1 MDLTIDGKQIRTN
14 AFVQKI
20 LTNISWGIVN
30 SLKDIPKNP
39 QSIQIVLATELDLE
53 VSLDGQPLRT
63 NPFVQKT
70 VHNII
75 MGMINSLDD
84 IPPNPENI
92 TLSISEK

>member
-1 MDLTIDGKQIRTN
+1 MDLTVDGKHIRTN

-20 LTNISWGIVN
+20 LTNISWGIIN
-30 SLKDIPKNP
+30 ALKDIPENP
-39 QSIQIVLATELDLE
+39 QSIQMVLATESGLE
-53 VSLDGQPLRT
+53 VSLDGQAIQM

-84 IPPNPENI
+84 IPANPENI

>member
-1 MDLTIDGKQIRTN
+1 MDLTVDGKHIRTN

-20 LTNISWGIVN
+20 LTNISWGIIN
-30 SLKDIPKNP
+30 SLKDIPENP
-39 QSIQIVLATELDLE
+39 QSIQIIIAPGSDLE
-53 VSLDGQPLRT
+53 VSLDGQPIRT

-84 IPPNPENI
+84 IPANPENI